1 MRGIIAIIIAVIVI
15 GGGIYWYQTQQGTD
29 SVIETTEPEA
39 TTDEPGLIDDTGDAD
54 ALENDEIGTDSDL
67 DEVDTAPADDAAA
80 DDVTSPAGTEPEDVE
95 STDDVTTDTDTDTGT
110 TDIDEEAV
118 DTDATDTE
126 EADTGATDDAVDA
139 DEDAAMTEE
148 GFDYDQVIQAID
160 DSDLDDARKESL
172 KSAVTAARDNPV
184 ALNAVL
190 SEIRAAV
197 AR

>member
-1 MRGIIAIIIAVIVI
+1 MTTMRGIIAIIIAVIVI

-54 ALENDEIGTDSDL
+54 ALENDEIDTGSDL
-67 DEVDTAPADDAAA
+67 DDADTAPADDAAA
-80 DDVTSPAGTEPEDVE
+80 DDVTSSAGTEPEDVE
-95 STDDVTTDTDTDTGT
+95 STDDVTTDTDTIDTDT
-110 TDIDEEAV
+110 VETDTV
-118 DTDATDTE
+118 DTEDT
-126 EADTGATDDAVDA
+126 DTGATDDAVDA

-148 GFDYDQVIQAID
+148 GFDYDQVIQTID
-160 DSDLDDARKESL
+160 DSDLDEARKESL

>member
-54 ALENDEIGTDSDL
+54 ALENDEIDTGSDL
-67 DEVDTAPADDAAA
+67 DDADTAPADDAAA
-80 DDVTSPAGTEPEDVE
+80 DDVTSSAGTEPEDVE
-95 STDDVTTDTDTDTGT
+95 STDDVTTDTDTIDTDT
-110 TDIDEEAV
+110 VETDTV
-118 DTDATDTE
+118 DTEDT
-126 EADTGATDDAVDA
+126 DTGATDDAVDA

-148 GFDYDQVIQAID
+148 GFDYDQVIQTID
-160 DSDLDDARKESL
+160 DSDLDEARKESL

>member
-67 DEVDTAPADDAAA
+67 DEADTAPA

-95 STDDVTTDTDTDTGT
+95 STDDVTTDTGT